1 MKKLILIAILPLVLT
16 GCVGIE
22 GTRTAPDGSTLTIKA
37 NRFLWVSQ
45 KMEFTTEAEGVKVSL
60 KADKSASDSQAIAAL
75 AAIAATAAS
84 SAK

>member
-1 MKKLILIAILPLVLT
+1 MKICILASILFLFT

-22 GTRTAPDGSTLTIKA
+22 GTRTAPDGSVLTIKA

-60 KADKSASDSQAIAAL
+60 RADKSSSDSQAIAAL
-75 AAIAATAAS
+75 AAIAATAAK
-84 SAK
+84 AP